1 MRLMSKDLDFKW
13 KSDRLMTL
21 VKCVEAKAVHGAQRW
36 KPMSICEP
44 PVPECL
50 HQGVR
55 AAGPVCCGAE
65 KTHLA

>member
-1 MRLMSKDLDFKW
+1 MLEDLDFKW

-21 VKCVEAKAVHGAQRW
+21 VKCVEAKAVHGERVQRW
-36 KPMSICEP
+36 RPKSICEP
-44 PVPECL
+44 PGPECL

-65 KTHLA
+65 RTRLA